1 MTKKLKFA
9 LLFFALFALLVV
21 TGCATNPYIGFGAYK
36 SMSPRGNIG
45 LGVGI
50 GLER

>member
-1 MTKKLKFA
+1 MTKKIRFVF
-9 LLFFALFALLVV
+9 LFFTLSILFAVS
-21 TGCATNPYIGFGAYK
+21 GCATNPYIGFGAYK

-50 GLER
+50 GLDR

>member
-1 MTKKLKFA
+1 MTKIIRFA
-9 LLFFALFALLVV
+9 FLFFALFALLVV
-21 TGCATNPYIGFGAYK
+21 TGCATNPYFGFGSYK
-36 SMSPRGNIG
+36 AMTPRGNIG